1 MADKA
6 LLDALADEL
15 EVIASW
21 HTGPKY
27 VRIMTLV
34 DKLRAVDSGPVTPE
48 AVKAYSTATT
58 VAPLVDEQPP
68 EDLSPPVS

>member
-34 DKLRAVDSGPVTPE
+34 DKLRGAEQGGVTPE
-48 AVKAYSTATT
+48 AVAAYTTATT
-58 VAPLVDEQPP
+58 VAPLEPTEQDQPP
-68 EDLSPPVS
+68 DL